1 MSKLKVLGMLLG
13 ILLLLSGC
21 MVFEP
26 IGPEV
31 LYERDFNSDKDWS
44 ATGDGLWDMW
54 IGDGAFH
61 VLVKV
66 EDLSVVSTLQA
77 GDLADFQLDVDAQ
90 QIAGPDDNGYGVQ
103 FRYTDKNNSYRFRIS
118 GDGWVRF
125 DKWVNGS
132 VVVIRDW
139 ERSSLINQGNALNH
153 ITIVANGTL
162 FTFYINGT
170 EVYSEI
176 DTQFSSGIIGFVAVM
191 LSSPGQTHVT
201 FDNLI
206 IQALE

>member
-77 GDLADFQLDVDAQ
+77 GDLADFQLVVPAIDFQLCLLTSSHPVE
-90 QIAGPDDNGYGVQ
+90 VEL
-103 FRYTDKNNSYRFRIS
+103 
-118 GDGWVRF
+118 
-125 DKWVNGS
+125 VNEGS
-132 VVVIRDW
+132 CF
-139 ERSSLINQGNALNH
+139 E
-153 ITIVANGTL
+153 
-162 FTFYINGT
+162 
-170 EVYSEI
+170 
-176 DTQFSSGIIGFVAVM
+176 
-191 LSSPGQTHVT
+191 T
-201 FDNLI
+201 FDVIDLPE
-206 IQALE
+206 AFAACFRLADLRVH